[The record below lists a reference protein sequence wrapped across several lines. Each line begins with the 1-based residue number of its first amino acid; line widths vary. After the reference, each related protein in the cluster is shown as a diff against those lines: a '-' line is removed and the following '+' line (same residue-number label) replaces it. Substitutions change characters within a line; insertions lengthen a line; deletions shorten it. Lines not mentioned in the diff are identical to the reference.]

1 MEFEGRDVGV
11 VVVEHML
18 AIEHAITNV
27 PAKTGLELVAFVR
40 RRADAVEAQIL
51 ADRYEAGASD
61 RGVEDL
67 LRDDGKT
74 SKREA
79 KKRARRGKATNANP
93 TLATRMAQGNLSTE
107 QVDVI
112 ADAAEQ
118 TGGDAAVDEDLID
131 DIAGTTPEQGK
142 KKATTFINKRLT
154 KAAVQSRHNR
164 QRQQR
169 GWFRHRLSNGNS
181 ALTFHGDDEAI
192 DHMERC
198 VRAQA
203 NHEYQT
209 DGGRAT
215 PSHKHPR
222 TADQRAFDAA
232 HKLLT
237 NDTPAND
244 SNGSGASAKSTSR
257 DESSPGTGAKRPP
270 SRPKNRRAT
279 VFVTATV
286 DQLTGV
292 DDTVITMADGTS
304 LPASVVEELAC
315 GADFIGQIFST
326 TGELLWQGR
335 KKRLATPAQING
347 LISRDGGCVQCGAH
361 HDRCIAHHIIP
372 FEAPAKGETNIDGL
386 VFVCDDCHH
395 RLHANNQTIF
405 YDSNTQTWKT
415 RASTWDE
422 IPPDNRPERANGQN
436 TKSPPGKY
444 STPKSRTRRGRTTR
458 GRPRT
463 SGPNNLKPRLDQ
475 HRNNQ
480 KRHDPHG
487 DRLF

>member
-1 MEFEGRDVGV
+1 MNFEGRDVGV

-67 LRDDGKT
+67 LREDGKT

-93 TLATRMAQGNLSTE
+93 TLAIRMAQGNLSSE

-118 TGGDAAVDEDLID
+118 TDGEAAVDEDLID

-142 KKATTFINKRLT
+142 KKATSFVNNRLT
-154 KAAVQSRHNR
+154 NAAVQARHDR

-181 ALTFHGDDEAI
+181 ALTFHGDDESI

-203 NHEYQT
+203 DNEYQN
-209 DGGRAT
+209 DGGRDV
-215 PSHKHPR
+215 PNHDHPR
-222 TADQRAFDAA
+222 TTDQRAFDAA
-232 HKLLT
+232 HGLIT
-237 NDTPAND
+237 NDTPAEH
-244 SNGSGASAKSTSR
+244 SNGTGASTKGTSSN
-257 DESSPGTGAKRPP
+257 ESSPGTRAKRPP
-270 SRPKNRRAT
+270 SPSKNRRAT

-286 DQLTGV
+286 NQLTGV
-292 DDTVITMADGTS
+292 DDTVITMADGTP
-304 LPASVVEELAC
+304 LPTSVVEELAC
-315 GADFIGQIFST
+315 GADFIGQIYSA

-361 HDRCIAHHIIP
+361 HDRCVAHHIIP
-372 FEAPAKGETNIDGL
+372 FEAPAQGETNIDGL

-405 YDSNTQTWKT
+405 YDPNTQTWKT

-422 IPPDNRPERANGQN
+422 IPPDNRPERATRQN
-436 TKSPPGKY
+436 RKSPPGKY
-444 STPKSRTRRGRTTR
+444 SAPKSRTRRGR
-458 GRPRT
+458 PRT
-463 SGPNNLKPRLDQ
+463 RDPNNLKPRLDQ
-475 HRNNQ
+475 HRNSQ